1 MSIIC
6 LWTKPTLCL
15 LSHVSMCRGPRGAP
29 HTAPTPCAG
38 ARGQDPVATGF
49 GGRKFDIT
57 GLDSN
62 AYYCLL
68 TSETQQA
75 RRLPLRALGPPAC
88 SPCVGLSLRSR
99 GARLL

>member
-1 MSIIC
+1 MVLGVC
-6 LWTKPTLCL
+6 G
-15 LSHVSMCRGPRGAP
+15 GPRGAP
-29 HTAPTPCAG
+29 HKALTPCAG

-75 RRLPLRALGPPAC
+75 RSQPRRAPSASQPAAPGGGL
-88 SPCVGLSLRSR
+88 SPCSR
-99 GARLL
+99 GARSLG